1 MREYEITYLA
11 NPQLEDAAK
20 DKLDEA
26 VDAEITKRD
35 GHITGSFPST
45 GAPGSRRRL
54 HYPLARQRLAWLRTM
69 QVKLEENQIESLY
82 STLRKLPSILRL
94 TTIQTP
100 PRPEVSAAVL
110 DSLMERDAK
119 EAAAPDNTIK
129 PLPAVTMSE
138 VEEKIA
144 KALEEEVK

>member
-11 NPQLEDAAK
+11 NPQLDEAAK

-26 VDAEITKRD
+26 VDTEIAQRD

-54 HYPLARQRLAWLRTM
+54 HYPLARQRLAWLRTI
-69 QVKLEENQIESLY
+69 QIKLEENQIESLHG
-82 STLRKLPSILRL
+82 TLRKLPNLLRL

-100 PRPEVSAAVL
+100 PRPEVSVAVL
-110 DSLMERDAK
+110 DSLIERDTQQAVP
-119 EAAAPDNTIK
+119 ASTLK
-129 PLPAVTMSE
+129 PTPAVTMSE